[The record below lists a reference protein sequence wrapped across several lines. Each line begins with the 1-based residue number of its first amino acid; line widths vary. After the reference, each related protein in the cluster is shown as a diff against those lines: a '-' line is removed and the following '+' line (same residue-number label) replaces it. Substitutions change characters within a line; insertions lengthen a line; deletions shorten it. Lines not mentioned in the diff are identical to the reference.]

1 MKAEGYLIHFDVTA
15 HRKPLIF
22 FITKIVIFDRGL
34 SQGVSKI
41 GTTHQITL
49 STNLGEYR
57 ENHAEISWPLTFKG
71 RRSLQ
76 SRLSAS

>member
-57 ENHAEISWPLTFKG
+57 ENHAEISWIEFKG

-76 SRLSAS
+76 PRLSAS